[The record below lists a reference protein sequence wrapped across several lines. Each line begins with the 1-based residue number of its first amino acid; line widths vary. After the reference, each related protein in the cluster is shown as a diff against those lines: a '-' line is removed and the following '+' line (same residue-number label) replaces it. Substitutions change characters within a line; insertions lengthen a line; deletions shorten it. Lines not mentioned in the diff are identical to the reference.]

1 MYSNLQVTRREL
13 LKLSG
18 VATIGAALWSL
29 SPSLGFL
36 SQAQAAQTT
45 STGDG
50 EEVLLRLMNG
60 NKLYMAGKSR
70 HPHQTL
76 ARRQE
81 VTNGQ
86 KPFAVILGCSDSRV
100 PPEILFD
107 QGLGDL
113 FVVRVAGNV
122 VDNVVEGSIE
132 YAVEELGVPPLI
144 MVLGHEKCGAVTAAV
159 DVVKK
164 GGQLPGEIDT
174 IVNAIKPAV
183 ERVKGNPGD
192 LVENAID
199 ANVLMV
205 VEKLKASQPIIAKFV
220 EKGQLKVSG
229 AKYELKSGVV
239 RILV

>member
-1 MYSNLQVTRREL
+1 MYSNLQFTLREF

-18 VATIGAALWSL
+18 LATIGATIWSL

-36 SQAQAAQTT
+36 SQAQPAQTT
-45 STGDG
+45 STGDD

-81 VTNGQ
+81 VANGQ

-122 VDNVVEGSIE
+122 VDNAVEGSIE
-132 YAVEELGVPPLI
+132 YAVEELGVPLI

-174 IVNAIKPAV
+174 IVNTIKPAV

-192 LVENAID
+192 LLENAID

-220 EKGQLKVSG
+220 QKGQLKVSG